1 MVSPDGPNDSRES
14 ESPQKAD
21 HYRHDDGTD
30 EIVFAV
36 EEGRVLT
43 IREYP
48 DTDAFER
55 AISDAEHVGTH
66 DGVAGLPGADAFADD
81 Q

>member
-1 MVSPDGPNDSRES
+1 MGVDDRSTVPE
-14 ESPQKAD
+14 KAD
-21 HYRHDDGTD
+21 HYRSGTID

-48 DTDAFER
+48 TVEAFRESV
-55 AISDAEHVGTH
+55 ADAEYVGTH
-66 DGVAGLPGADAFADD
+66 HGVDELPDIEAFGEDERRK
-81 Q
+81 

>member
-1 MVSPDGPNDSRES
+1 MAPPEGPNG
-14 ESPQKAD
+14 SPAKAD
-21 HYRHDDGTD
+21 HYRHEDGTD

-48 DTDAFER
+48 DTVAFER
-55 AISDAEHVGTH
+55 AISEAEHVGTH
-66 DGVAGLPGADAFADD
+66 EGVAGLPGVEAFTDD
-81 Q
+81 G